1 MRVEGQARAARP
13 DKSALL
19 KAPAGSGKTGALV
32 GRLLHLLSAG
42 AKPPNIAA
50 ITFTEKAAA
59 EMKERLYKTLSDPEL
74 CRLTAKEALELL
86 PEDAPFPLTLTLEEI
101 FSKLIREPDS
111 LKVSTIHAF
120 LLDLLRAHP
129 LEAGLPADFEVLP
142 ETGLLLR
149 REAAVDEV
157 IKALEKGELPREYNE
172 LYRAGYDVRKLRAL
186 ISLSLEKRG
195 AVMRARANS
204 GGLTL
209 EIERAHSLLRD
220 MTQSG
225 AAQSLAM
232 RALELIPELLEGP
245 FLDAISRLSTL
256 KNPEELPDIYDGLKD
271 LFYKKTDGEPLAKIP
286 PSQKMFK
293 EVYGNKEWAAKRARW
308 EEIYPELRES
318 FSAFACLFD
327 SHVQAAAKDAFLK
340 LSALSDSV
348 YRAMCLRDGFID
360 FEDIELYALKLLSS
374 NSSVRVPK
382 HLLVDEFQDTSQIQW
397 DLLYKMAQEQFSGQG
412 VEGPGSPTFFAVGDI
427 NQSIYRFRKAEPRL
441 MKSLRPLMEERIL
454 PGRRDFPELDIN
466 FRSAPEITRFT
477 DQTFAPLLGEDYK
490 GGRAARQGFKGSV
503 RLRVSADEPWAL
515 ADEALRAL
523 DLDVW
528 AGGGIRKAHFGDM
541 AVLIQ
546 SRTRLKEYERALR
559 ENGIPFQVSG
569 GTGFFQQDEV
579 LTILSV
585 LKFLENRLNVFSLRQ
600 ALKSPL
606 FGIPEWIIP
615 PLTGK
620 DFLAEIAGIQPDAA
634 ELFEMWTRA
643 AKTMSLSELVDEVI
657 KTSSAYPR
665 LGAIGG
671 AQAVFNIDKL
681 SGLAREFEAGGSKGA
696 GGGGGGLHDFI
707 QWVREYR
714 RSEDLPSAGIRTGDS
729 RYLTILTVHSAKG
742 FEFPIVLLPGLG
754 AGTRNGTDDVLFGPP
769 DGDLPFAIKTDSLL
783 EQNRDYQTLKDRE
796 AEERAWERKRLFYVA
811 VTRAR
816 DHLVML
822 SDKPEGAK
830 ETFLRLLINPEAR
843 KEGPPPECL
852 FPDGFSSEV
861 SEYDYPESGGEGNAI
876 MEARGEADA
885 PLPSVGHL
893 AAAKGPKMERCN
905 APEHEGGERGNMN
918 VPPPGNLA
926 PLSGGKG
933 VRFISPSA
941 LANHALI
948 KAASPEG
955 SMVTGKLVHEALE
968 SFGRTGFYDL
978 RRLTSFGQSSRQE
991 AAEAEKILSSLL
1003 SKPPVK
1009 ELLSA
1014 GAGKRSSFRSFSGI
1028 KTK

>member
-42 AKPPNIAA
+42 AEPPDIAA

-101 FSKLIREPDS
+101 FSKLVREPDS

-209 EIERAHSLLRD
+209 EIERAHSLLRE

-256 KNPEELPDIYDGLKD
+256 KDPEELPDIYDGLKD

-286 PSQKMFK
+286 PSKKISRRFTAMRSGRPSGRAGRK
-293 EVYGNKEWAAKRARW
+293 YIRNSGNR
-308 EEIYPELRES
+308 S
-318 FSAFACLFD
+318 QAFAYLFD
-327 SHVQAAAKDAFLK
+327 SYVQAAAKDAFLK
-340 LSALSDSV
+340 LSALSDKV

-374 NSSVRVPK
+374 RSSVRVPK

-397 DLLYKMAQEQFSGQG
+397 DLLYKMAEEQFSGQG

-585 LKFLENRLNVFSLRQ
+585 LKFLENRLDVFSLRQ

-634 ELFEMWTRA
+634 ELFEMWTQA
-643 AKTMSLSELVDEVI
+643 AKTLPLSELVDEVI

-665 LGAIGG
+665 LGRIGG

-696 GGGGGGLHDFI
+696 GGGG
-707 QWVREYR
+707 R
-714 RSEDLPSAGIRTGDS
+714 RPA
-729 RYLTILTVHSAKG
+729 
-742 FEFPIVLLPGLG
+742 
-754 AGTRNGTDDVLFGPP
+754 
-769 DGDLPFAIKTDSLL
+769 
-783 EQNRDYQTLKDRE
+783 
-796 AEERAWERKRLFYVA
+796 
-811 VTRAR
+811 
-816 DHLVML
+816 
-822 SDKPEGAK
+822 
-830 ETFLRLLINPEAR
+830 
-843 KEGPPPECL
+843 
-852 FPDGFSSEV
+852 
-861 SEYDYPESGGEGNAI
+861 
-876 MEARGEADA
+876 
-885 PLPSVGHL
+885 
-893 AAAKGPKMERCN
+893 
-905 APEHEGGERGNMN
+905 
-918 VPPPGNLA
+918 
-926 PLSGGKG
+926 
-933 VRFISPSA
+933 
-941 LANHALI
+941 
-948 KAASPEG
+948 
-955 SMVTGKLVHEALE
+955 
-968 SFGRTGFYDL
+968 
-978 RRLTSFGQSSRQE
+978 
-991 AAEAEKILSSLL
+991 
-1003 SKPPVK
+1003 
-1009 ELLSA
+1009 
-1014 GAGKRSSFRSFSGI
+1014 
-1028 KTK
+1028 